1 MKPEL
6 KAQSKCA
13 LTNRHTCCFKYVVK
27 GTGNQNSCSV
37 SRSLLL
43 QTMFWTV
50 LGFPPAHHALLSVV
64 FVCMTLLCSAAISV
78 RAFDNSA
85 SSSLPFS
92 SEKIFLQLGKKGEST
107 KLEIWSSLATKQILS
122 KTKTLVEHNFN
133 HLFSM
138 TSSPNM

>member
-1 MKPEL
+1 MKAEM

-13 LTNRHTCCFKYVVK
+13 LTNRYVCFEYVVK

-37 SRSLLL
+37 SCLLLL
-43 QTMFWTV
+43 QNV
-50 LGFPPAHHALLSVV
+50 LDRTGDSLPHHALLSVP

-78 RAFDNSA
+78 RAFDSSA
-85 SSSLPFS
+85 SSSLTFS
-92 SEKIFLQLGKKGEST
+92 SEKIFLQRKKRESSKLEILIILGKKKKSQQT
-107 KLEIWSSLATKQILS
+107 S
-122 KTKTLVEHNFN
+122 TLVKLKFN